1 MPEKTHEETKRG
13 LECHSLVAGGCA
25 VCPYN
30 DLGDGDCS
38 GMLVRDALA
47 YIQQLE
53 EDNAKKHEKIMQ
65 LYIALENMQG
75 IVQSITKDSKTTF
88 QQLETKCYQLERER
102 DAAVADLAE
111 VKDCLTCKHSANC
124 KIGSF
129 DCYHCSDKDCPCLTC
144 QYVWRGAKESKPNV
158 IELLQADNTK
168 ELLEKIEQLVTERDE
183 AYEAICDHCMDIP
196 CQENE
201 CYWYRKMNQTEETKP

>member
-1 MPEKTHEETKRG
+1 MMPKKTPDEIKKG
-13 LECHSLVAGGCA
+13 LDNPIRVHFHI
-25 VCPYN
+25 N
-30 DLGDGDCS
+30 DIEPRLKPLDLHD
-38 GMLVRDALA
+38 LEFLHADALA

-88 QQLETKCYQLERER
+88 QQL
-102 DAAVADLAE
+102 
-111 VKDCLTCKHSANC
+111 
-124 KIGSF
+124 
-129 DCYHCSDKDCPCLTC
+129 
-144 QYVWRGAKESKPNV
+144 
-158 IELLQADNTK
+158 
-168 ELLEKIEQLVTERDE
+168 VTERDE